1 MPGLI
6 PLYVVSALS
15 SCLLAAAVVH
25 ERFID
30 LRVYRAGGEIALHG
44 GDLSRAHFGP
54 LPFTYPPFA
63 AAVLAPLAVPSWLV
77 ARIVMTA
84 ASVIAL
90 PLVLF
95 LALRLPPAK
104 SWLDRRDAGC
114 LALVAAAAA
123 VWLEPVRT
131 MLGLG
136 QVDMLLAL
144 AVLADLALPASSRFK
159 GALTGIAAGIKLT
172 PAIFI
177 VYFLITKRYR
187 AAATAVIAFAA
198 TVAIGFAILPAS
210 SAYYWNGT
218 FLNPR
223 RIGSVQ
229 SGQNVSLLGAIIRT
243 LHHTN
248 VADVWL
254 PVAILLAAFGLTLAA
269 RAQRVGDEALGFSV
283 CAIIGLL
290 ISPISWTHH
299 WVLAVPAL
307 LLAALSTYRFRASRK
322 RLATFASAAAITTAA
337 VIAWSRPQFARG
349 QGGGHWLHASPSAIV
364 YSELYVVAGLVSL
377 VVAATVVWRRAQAAL
392 LPRWTSH
399 AGLPPPALRPESEVL
414 TGSSTGL
421 RTRP

>member
-1 MPGLI
+1 
-6 PLYVVSALS
+6 
-15 SCLLAAAVVH
+15 
-25 ERFID
+25 
-30 LRVYRAGGEIALHG
+30 
-44 GDLSRAHFGP
+44 
-54 LPFTYPPFA
+54 
-63 AAVLAPLAVPSWLV
+63 
-77 ARIVMTA
+77 
-84 ASVIAL
+84 
-90 PLVLF
+90 
-95 LALRLPPAK
+95 
-104 SWLDRRDAGC
+104 
-114 LALVAAAAA
+114 VAAAAA
-123 VWLEPVRT
+123 VWLEPVKT

-144 AVLADLALPASSRFK
+144 AVLADLALPTSSRFK
-159 GALTGIAAGIKLT
+159 GALIGIAAGIKLT

-177 VYFLITKRYR
+177 VYLLITKRYR
-187 AAATAVIAFAA
+187 AAATAAMAFAG

-210 SAYYWNGT
+210 SAYYWSGT

-229 SGQNVSLLGAIIRT
+229 SGQNESLLGAITRT

-248 VADVWL
+248 VSGVWL

-269 RAQRVGDEALGFSV
+269 RAQRGGDEALGFSV

-322 RLATFASAAAITTAA
+322 RLATFASAVAIATVA
-337 VIAWSRPQFARG
+337 VIAWSRPQFVRG

-377 VVAATVVWRRAQAAL
+377 VVAAVVVWRRAQASAE
-392 LPRWTSH
+392 TM
-399 AGLPPPALRPESEVL
+399 AVG
-414 TGSSTGL
+414 
-421 RTRP
+421 